1 VLHFLTTARQVLG
14 GSQRFHIAHL
24 PNFLSNRAFIIADSN
39 KRRALSR
46 ADIAKVLAKSDF
58 LVDIVLREEGL
69 QYGIDS
75 RWCMTGAVAGGSG
88 SGMTNLAAGV
98 RVTNTTC
105 RTSQ

>member
-1 VLHFLTTARQVLG
+1 VQTFCCKKVFRAYAEGIRLALHFLTTARQVLG

-58 LVDIVLREEGL
+58 LVDFVPREEGL
-69 QYGIDS
+69 
-75 RWCMTGAVAGGSG
+75 TGLTQGGAGLVPLREDLG
-88 SGMTNLAAGV
+88 
-98 RVTNTTC
+98 RV
-105 RTSQ
+105 